1 MTDELKQDALAFLDE
16 IEKVATD
23 TGYQAAKKE
32 FEAQLA
38 VMQADFDK
46 QIVKTREEY
55 YNIGYSDAQE
65 GTIVA
70 SRVAILEDGTE
81 YENDKTKQVEIFS
94 YSRKFTTTKWGTII
108 LPISLNYSDWSANFE
123 IAEITGVSV
132 SGDTIT
138 PVRKVLGAGSQTL
151 PNHPYQIRA
160 KSANSSKAQA
170 ITKKNCLVY
179 PSEAGSVEIVK
190 DGKKYTFKGTYVN
203 LTSDDLKG
211 KYYSS
216 NGVFVTAKSTCKPM
230 RVILEITE

>member
-16 IEKVATD
+16 VEKAATD
-23 TGYQAAKKE
+23 AGYQAAKEE
-32 FEAQLA
+32 FDAQVSA
-38 VMQADFDK
+38 MKADFDA

-65 GTIVA
+65 GTIVG
-70 SRVAILEDGTE
+70 VAILEDGTE

-138 PVRKVLGAGSQTL
+138 PVRKVLGAGLQTL
-151 PNHPYQIRA
+151 PNVPYLIRA
-160 KSANSSKAQA
+160 KKADANKAQA
-170 ITKKNCLVY
+170 ITKKNCHLY
-179 PSEAGSVEIVK
+179 PSDAGSVEIVK
-190 DGKKYTFKGTYVN
+190 GGKKYTFKGTYIN
-203 LTSDDLKG
+203 LSSDDLKG